1 MSPGLFG
8 VLLEPHDSVEGRHRA
23 KDMPVGVKGVAPT
36 DDLPIEHRPAPGA
49 VKMHPGVV
57 LVDEPNKQRDAVNLN
72 RKFSHVAR

>member
-8 VLLEPHDSVEGRHRA
+8 VLLEPHDGVEVRHRA
-23 KDMPVGVKGVAPT
+23 EDMPVGVKAVAPT